1 MDDLLIYE
9 GITCSHKKLK
19 EGDLVQILDGYDI
32 RSRELKLYP
41 EGAIGIVEVV
51 YGRGTRSIGV
61 KPYNFKHPIS
71 IFWYEKSQL
80 RFVGRDD
87 E

>member
-9 GITCSHKKLK
+9 GITCLHKKLK
-19 EGDLVQILDGYDI
+19 EGDLVQLLDGYDI
-32 RSRELKLYP
+32 RDRSCKLYP
-41 EGAIGIVEVV
+41 EGAIGKVEVV
-51 YGRGTRSIGV
+51 YDYGTRPIGV
-61 KPYNFKHPIS
+61 APYNFYHPRS